1 MKRYFIWKDAN
12 CNGIDPEWL
21 EVKSDE
27 FNRIT
32 AEHPERKFIP
42 SYDEDDPE
50 DDWYIYEATAESYK
64 EWNRAR
70 MRYLRHNKQFYDKY
84 MVVNLDELI
93 DEEDEEGLTW
103 AEIIPDTREEDAA
116 AHEAWL
122 EWRKSVIAAL
132 TEALSE
138 LSPEEM
144 QTIKLIILNNPGK
157 KSEVELARENN
168 IPRKTLNNRKL
179 AILKKINKKLKKK
192 LARNE
197 NRVQ

>member
-42 SYDEDDPE
+42 SYDEEDPE
-50 DDWYIYEATAESYK
+50 DDWFIYEATAESYK

-70 MRYLRHNKQFYDKY
+70 MRYIRQSKQFYDKY

-122 EWRKSVIAAL
+122 NWREKAVAIIPEIL
-132 TEALSE
+132 IE
-138 LSPEEM
+138 LKPQEIEI
-144 QTIKLIILNNPGK
+144 IKLVFLNNPEK
-157 KSEVELARENN
+157 KSEKTIAKEINV
-168 IPRKTLNNRKL
+168 PQQTLNYRKN
-179 AILKKINKKLKKK
+179 AILKKMKKILIKKLG
-192 LARNE
+192 RNE

>member
-1 MKRYFIWKDAN
+1 MKRFFIWKDAN
-12 CNGIDPEWL
+12 CNGIDPEWI

-42 SYDEDDPE
+42 SYDEEDPE
-50 DDWYIYEATAESYK
+50 DDWYIYEATAESYRD
-64 EWNRAR
+64 WNRAR
-70 MRYLRHNKQFYDKY
+70 MRYIRQSKQFYDKY

-116 AHEAWL
+116 EHEAWL
-122 EWRKSVIAAL
+122 EWRKKAVAV
-132 TEALSE
+132 LSE
-138 LSPEEM
+138 VLS
-144 QTIKLIILNNPGK
+144 KLEPQEIEIINLVFLNNPEK
-157 KSEVELARENN
+157 KSERVLAKENDV
-168 IPRKTLNNRKL
+168 PQKTFNNRKR
-179 AILKKINKKLKKK
+179 AVLKKILKIMKKNM
-192 LARNE
+192 AQNE